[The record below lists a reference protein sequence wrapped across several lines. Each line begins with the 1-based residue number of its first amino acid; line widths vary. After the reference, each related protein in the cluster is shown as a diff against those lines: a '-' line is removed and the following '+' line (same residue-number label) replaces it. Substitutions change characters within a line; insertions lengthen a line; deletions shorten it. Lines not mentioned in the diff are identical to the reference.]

1 MFNCSDKNYSFVAY
15 IDESGDDG
23 INSALQ
29 NGGGASHWFVLSALI
44 VRRSVDTELPRKR
57 DEIVSEISL
66 QRSEI
71 HMKKIKNHEQKLL
84 VVKKTSEIPSRH
96 ITILSNKYSIIHS
109 QRKNLFKEK
118 NTYYNYM
125 GRYLIERISKCC
137 SKLRPI
143 VPEGNGKVKII
154 FSKRGG
160 MSYQGFRRYMLNLK
174 EQDSRYQR
182 DASGIN
188 WNVVDV
194 DLIDAK
200 AHSERAGLQLVDVI
214 AYSFFKAVE
223 KNQFGMIDCSYVQIL
238 KPNADNLHGTYLH
251 NGVKLVPSPEQLPDI
266 EIPKELIDIFTKK

>member
-1 MFNCSDKNYSFVAY
+1 MNCDDKNYSFVAY

-23 INSALQ
+23 INPASQ
-29 NGGGASHWFVLSALI
+29 NSGGASHWFVLSALI
-44 VRRSVDTELPRKR
+44 VRRSVDAELPRKR

-84 VVKKTSEIPSRH
+84 VAKRTSEIPSRH
-96 ITILSNKYSIIHS
+96 ITILSNKYSIIHAD
-109 QRKNLFKEK
+109 RKDLFKEK

-137 SKLRPI
+137 SKLRSK

-160 MSYQGFRRYMLNLK
+160 MSYQGFRNYILNLK

-182 DASGIN
+182 NASGIN

-194 DLIDAK
+194 DLIDAR

-223 KNQFGMIDCSYVQIL
+223 KNQYGMTNCSYVRIL
-238 KPNADNLHGTYLH
+238 KPNTDNARGEYLH
-251 NGVKLVPSPEQLPDI
+251 TGVKLVPDPEQLPDT
-266 EIPKELIDIFTKK
+266 ENPKELIEIFTKK

>member
-1 MFNCSDKNYSFVAY
+1 MSETKNYSFVAY

-23 INSALQ
+23 LNMGQ
-29 NGGGASHWFVLSALI
+29 NGFGPSHWFVLSALI
-44 VRRSVDTELPRKR
+44 VRKSVDLELPQRR

-71 HMKKIKNHEQKLL
+71 HMKKIKNHDQKLL
-84 VVKKTSEIPSRH
+84 VAKRVSEIPSRH
-96 ITILSNKYSIIHS
+96 ITILSNKYSILNS
-109 QRKNLFKEK
+109 ERNNLFHEK

-137 SKLRPI
+137 SALRPR
-143 VPEGNGKVKII
+143 VSEGNGKVKII

-160 MSYQGFRRYMLNLK
+160 MSYQAFRDYMSKLK
-174 EQDSRYQR
+174 EKDTLRGKNI
-182 DASGIN
+182 SGIN
-188 WNVVDV
+188 WNVVDI

-223 KNQFGMIDCSYVQIL
+223 KNHFGMTDCSYLNQL
-238 KPNADNLHGTYLH
+238 KRNADNRFGSYLH
-251 NGVKLVPSPEQLPDI
+251 NGVKIIPDPETLPKE
-266 EIPKELIDIFTKK
+266 EIPEELIESFQKI